1 MSAGVLVPQAG
12 LLVEPYLLVWL
23 GVLLFFNLIRLKP
36 ADLVATFARPRR
48 LAVLAGVKL
57 IVLPLAMYAI
67 TLVLYSP
74 LALPILLVAGMSTGL
89 GAPFVANIAGARLPL
104 IVGMI
109 IVTSLSVP
117 FTLPALTYA
126 LVGSEF
132 ELPIGNMILLLALA
146 LFIPLLGG
154 YAVKKKAPRASE
166 FADRNSFLLSIIFVV
181 LINMGM
187 FSRLSPYF
195 FAEQTFLVQNIAAS
209 FVCFAVFSLVGFA
222 AAPRGDRASGL
233 IPMAYVNNT
242 LVMVFALQFFGPET
256 AALAGLYNIPYYA
269 CVLPLKRLL
278 VRASPEQRPK

>member
-74 LALPILLVAGMSTGL
+74 LALPVLLVAGMSTGL

-166 FADRNSFLLSIIFVV
+166 FADRNSFLLSIVFVV

-222 AAPRGDRASGL
+222 AAPKGDRASGL

-256 AALAGLYNIPYYA
+256 AALAGLYNIPYYV

>member
-1 MSAGVLVPQAG
+1 MSAGVLAPQAG

-36 ADLVATFARPRR
+36 ADLMATFTRPRS
-48 LAVLAGVKL
+48 LALLAAVKL
-57 IVLPLAMYAI
+57 VVLPLAMYAI
-67 TLVLYSP
+67 TLILYSP
-74 LALPILLVAGMSTGL
+74 LALPVLLVAGMSTGL
-89 GAPFVANIAGARLPL
+89 GAPFVANIAGGRLQL

-126 LVGSEF
+126 LVESEF

-146 LFIPLLGG
+146 LFIPLFVG
-154 YAVKKKAPRASE
+154 YAVKKKAPKASG

-195 FAEQTFLVQNIAAS
+195 FSEQTFLLQNIGAS
-209 FVCFAVFSLVGFA
+209 FACFAVFSLVGYA
-222 AAPRGDRASGL
+222 AVAKGDRASGL

-256 AALAGLYNIPYYA
+256 AALAGLYNIPYYV

-278 VRASPEQRPK
+278 VRVSPEQHPG